1 MAIPVKEVATGKVE
15 ITSQNHQYNIE
26 RDTLPRDFL
35 ITHEELHDHS
45 IEAFRHRYLPLIGV
59 LYHIESSPGPRE
71 SLYFYDEF
79 MDLIES
85 KLDERREELWS

>member
-1 MAIPVKEVATGKVE
+1 MITRSRPFVTAI
-15 ITSQNHQYNIE
+15 
-26 RDTLPRDFL
+26 F
-35 ITHEELHDHS
+35 
-45 IEAFRHRYLPLIGV
+45 LIGV

>member
-1 MAIPVKEVATGKVE
+1 MITLSRLFVTAI
-15 ITSQNHQYNIE
+15 
-26 RDTLPRDFL
+26 F
-35 ITHEELHDHS
+35 
-45 IEAFRHRYLPLIGV
+45 PLIGV